1 MPRCKAHRCWAPRQY
16 RYDIHVGGCYVGN
29 DPVNATDP
37 GGMATSLEGSQRES
51 EHRAVL
57 VKAYEGLDGIL
68 PMTGINWVVTLPR
81 L

>member
-1 MPRCKAHRCWAPRQY
+1 M
-16 RYDIHVGGCYVGN
+16 GN